1 MAAVTV
7 FAMTGC
13 EKEHYDVDL
22 PQIAG
27 TWSLV
32 DSDSQLETDSKL
44 TYTFDKG
51 EGNELPGYT
60 MVTRDAISG
69 IETTHTGTYFIGT
82 RETERG
88 RTYITMFD
96 DEVDY
101 AVEFQVFKLT
111 SRNMKWK
118 ELTDNGWSDMKM
130 FVKVTD

>member
-51 EGNELPGYT
+51 EGNEQPGYT

-69 IETTHTGTYFIGT
+69 DEVTHTGTYVIGT
-82 RETERG
+82 SDALHG
-88 RTYITMFD
+88 RTYITMTED
-96 DEVDY
+96 GANISE
-101 AVEFQVFKLT
+101 EWQVIVLT
-111 SRNMKWK
+111 SRDMKWRVYDHGGK
-118 ELTDNGWSDMKM
+118 PTEQS
-130 FVKVTD
+130 FVKVAD